1 MHRNMKKSER
11 GSISGVIGTKFSI
24 LIRYNIFND
33 KLLRFYLKTNT
44 EEVNFKYF
52 VTFTFVGEYKEATLE
67 AKLKLFK
74 AFIKKLKRKKDFEYF
89 WVSENDTTFLHVHML
104 CDWDY
109 SYGYVEDEWYK
120 YQKCEKT
127 DSWATKIEALEK
139 GETAYINRVSFMF
152 KEDRVHYGISRTIKI
167 KYYKWV
173 KWICVFDDEGM

>member
-1 MHRNMKKSER
+1 
-11 GSISGVIGTKFSI
+11 
-24 LIRYNIFND
+24 
-33 KLLRFYLKTNT
+33 
-44 EEVNFKYF
+44 
-52 VTFTFVGEYKEATLE
+52 
-67 AKLKLFK
+67 
-74 AFIKKLKRKKDFEYF
+74 
-89 WVSENDTTFLHVHML
+89 ML